1 MKTLNILFILDGDAR
16 TDLSEDLRTKIAEIA
31 RAKQHGVG
39 AIELRRNETPPC
51 TGCLRCLTHHPGVCI
66 FNESFAR
73 IIQQVPE
80 YSVIVFLTPV
90 LFGTFSSTMKN
101 VIDRGGLIIK
111 NHKSCRQ
118 IVIGYGEDATDEER
132 STFIDITAKHRGKA
146 DIVHPNLVESVDVYF
161 TKSRE
166 DNERICQSL
175 GNIA

>member
-16 TDLSEDLRTKIAEIA
+16 TDLSEDMRTKIAEIA

-51 TGCLRCLTHHPGVCI
+51 TGCLRCLTHHPGECSSR
-66 FNESFAR
+66 SFAG
-73 IIQQVPE
+73 IIEQALDCRV
-80 YSVIVFLTPV
+80 VIFLTPV

-118 IVIGYGEDATDEER
+118 IVIGYQEDATDEER

-146 DIVHPNLVESVDVYF
+146 DIVHPNLVESVEVYF